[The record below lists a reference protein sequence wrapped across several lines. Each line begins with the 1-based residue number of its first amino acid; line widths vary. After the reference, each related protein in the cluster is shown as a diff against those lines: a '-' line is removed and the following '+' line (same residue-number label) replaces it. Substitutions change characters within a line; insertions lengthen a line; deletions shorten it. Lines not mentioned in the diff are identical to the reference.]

1 VRAAPPTAAELDR
14 VREDAERFLAERDE
28 EEYLHFAGHKPEYEL
43 EAIYERHA
51 ELLTLE
57 TAHRIGEA
65 VDGRRN
71 RELWRFVC
79 EGYLGSRTRETE
91 ERIAGLEASLSTTFA
106 GEEIPF
112 RMLRPRIANEGDRDL
127 RRELEGRR
135 RELVEEHLL
144 PVQREGHEAAHDGA
158 RALGAASHLEL
169 YRDRFGFQLDA
180 LADQCRGLLASTEA
194 LYEQRIDGLLRAR
207 VGIGLAEAE
216 SHDVIRL
223 MRADAWDAAFRADGM
238 LPALR
243 GTLGDLGIRIDEQPN
258 VHLDVEPRPT
268 KSPRAF
274 CSPIEVPQRVM
285 LVIQPMGGPD
295 DWHALFHEAGHTEHF
310 ANTSPRLTLEERKL
324 GDNAVTE
331 GWAALFE
338 LLVGDPAWLTRR
350 LDVGRPSDYESENM
364 TVHLFFLRRY
374 SAKLLYELELH
385 AADDLDALR
394 PRYVELL
401 GDAVKVEPSPTDFLG
416 DVDPGFYCTSYLR
429 SWAVEAQLRDHLR
442 ERFGEDWFARREA
455 GSLLRELWE
464 LGQQPTADELVKDVT
479 GAELDLASVEDR
491 IRAGLR

>member
-1 VRAAPPTAAELDR
+1 VRAAPPTDTELDR
-14 VREDAERFLAERDE
+14 VRDDAERFLAERDE
-28 EEYLHFAGHKPEYEL
+28 EEYLHFAGHKPDFEL

-57 TAHRIGEA
+57 TAQRVGEA

-71 RELWRFVC
+71 LELWRFVC
-79 EGYLGSRTRETE
+79 EGHLGSLTRDSE

-106 GEEIPF
+106 GEEIAF
-112 RMLRPRIANEGDRDL
+112 RMLRPRIANEPDRDA
-127 RRELEGRR
+127 RRELERR
-135 RELVEEHLL
+135 RRALVEAHLL

-158 RALGAASHLEL
+158 CKLGAASYLEL
-169 YRDRFGFQLDA
+169 YRDRFGIGLDA
-180 LADQCRGLLASTEA
+180 LADQCRGLLVATEA
-194 LYEQRIDGLLRAR
+194 LYEERVDRLLRSR
-207 VGIGLAEAE
+207 VGVGLADAE
-216 SHDVIRL
+216 SHDLVR
-223 MRADAWDAAFRADGM
+223 MFRADDWDSAFPADAM

-243 GTLGDLGIRIDEQPN
+243 GTLADLGIRLEEQSN

-268 KSPRAF
+268 KTPRAF
-274 CSPIEVPQRVM
+274 CSPIEVPGRVM

-310 ANTSPRLTLEERKL
+310 ANTSAQLTLEERKL

-331 GWAALFE
+331 GWAALFDQ
-338 LLVGDPAWLTRR
+338 LVGDPAWLARR
-350 LDVGRPSDYESENM
+350 LDVGRPREYAAEVM
-364 TVHLFFLRRY
+364 AVHLFFARRY
-374 SAKLLYELELH
+374 AAKLLYELELH

-401 GDAVKVEPSPTDFLG
+401 GDAVKVEPSPSDFLG

-429 SWAVEAQLRDHLR
+429 SWAVEAQIRDHLR

-464 LGQQPTADELVKDVT
+464 LGQQPTADELVRDVT
-479 GAELDLASVEDR
+479 GGGLELGAVEDR
-491 IRAGLR
+491 IRAGLA